1 MHQRTKIA
9 VAVAMALN
17 SLTAFAQAQAEAEAP
32 TRVEITGSRIRQVD
46 LETAQPVQKITA
58 QQIQATGLITV
69 GDILNQMTSAGTPAF
84 SKGAVLTSNREQG
97 GQYIDMRNLGA
108 NRLLVLVNGK
118 RWTQSVD
125 GYTDMSTV
133 PASMIERIDILK
145 DGASSIY
152 GSDAIAGVVNIIL
165 KKRLEGAAISVY
177 KGINEKGDGKSED
190 YSLSY
195 GANGEKAS
203 MMFGISHSKTE
214 PVWANKRDITSQS
227 YGTGDFFG
235 QGFGAG
241 PWGRITPITALGASN
256 TDSKAGGFNKF
267 LNHTGSFDG
276 SGVGADARNPAN
288 YHDYADANADKYNS
302 SQQMMFQAPTKLT
315 SIFTKGTIE
324 LPMDLRFTTT
334 AMYAERSSTRQ
345 IAGHPI
351 NSTVQ
356 PNYRV
361 FIDKDSYFNPYGN
374 QVAGAG
380 KGQDL
385 YFARRTVE
393 QPRITDKPPFVVL
406 LTDLIVLSA

>member
-17 SLTAFAQAQAEAEAP
+17 SLTAFAQAQAAAEAP

-97 GQYIDMRNLGA
+97 GQFIDMRNLGA

-195 GANGEKAS
+195 GAK
-203 MMFGISHSKTE
+203 
-214 PVWANKRDITSQS
+214 WAK
-227 YGTGDFFG
+227 
-235 QGFGAG
+235 
-241 PWGRITPITALGASN
+241 
-256 TDSKAGGFNKF
+256 K
-267 LNHTGSFDG
+267 
-276 SGVGADARNPAN
+276 
-288 YHDYADANADKYNS
+288 
-302 SQQMMFQAPTKLT
+302 
-315 SIFTKGTIE
+315 
-324 LPMDLRFTTT
+324 
-334 AMYAERSSTRQ
+334 
-345 IAGHPI
+345 
-351 NSTVQ
+351 
-356 PNYRV
+356 
-361 FIDKDSYFNPYGN
+361 
-374 QVAGAG
+374 
-380 KGQDL
+380 
-385 YFARRTVE
+385 
-393 QPRITDKPPFVVL
+393 PR
-406 LTDLIVLSA
+406 